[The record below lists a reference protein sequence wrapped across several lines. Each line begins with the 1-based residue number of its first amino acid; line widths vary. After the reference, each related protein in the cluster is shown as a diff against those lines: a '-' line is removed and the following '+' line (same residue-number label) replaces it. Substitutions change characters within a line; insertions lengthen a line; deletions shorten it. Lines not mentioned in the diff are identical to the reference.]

1 MPSPTRA
8 ADLERVLTRAAEE
21 CESKDGI
28 WFGEGLPQTLR
39 EAIEA
44 RGRRTDAEPVAI
56 AFVEAGASDQSKAP
70 TAQCPVVAL
79 STSGLDVLASL
90 IDAVS
95 AKVAR
100 LICADAVLDFTSDG
114 VRVREIRH
122 GLTAADLQKN
132 VKSTLWAGPDLKELG
147 SH

>member
-1 MPSPTRA
+1 MPSPAHA

-28 WFGEGLPQTLR
+28 WFGDGLPQTLR
-39 EAIEA
+39 KAIEA
-44 RGRRTDAEPVAI
+44 RGRSTDAEPAQI
-56 AFVEAGASDQSKAP
+56 AFIDATEAAP
-70 TAQCPVVAL
+70 APNGQCRVVAL
-79 STSGLDVLASL
+79 STSGLDTLASL
-90 IDAVS
+90 IETVS
-95 AKVAR
+95 ARVAR

-122 GLTAADLQKN
+122 GLTAADLQAKLPM
-132 VKSTLWAGPDLKELG
+132 TLLAGPDLKELG